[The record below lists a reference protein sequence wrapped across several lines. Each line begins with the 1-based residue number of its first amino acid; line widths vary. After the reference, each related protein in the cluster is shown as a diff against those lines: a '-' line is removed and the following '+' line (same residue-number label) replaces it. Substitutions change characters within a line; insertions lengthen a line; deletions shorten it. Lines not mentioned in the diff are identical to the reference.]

1 MERLSIVEKPI
12 SEAGLSKSFSEMCD
26 RHDFR
31 TLVDIL
37 NWPVSVLL
45 LHEGFTYH
53 HLEELRILLKENG
66 ILHFLKNEPSQP
78 V

>member
-12 SEAGLSKSFSEMCD
+12 TEAGLSESFREMCN
-26 RHDFR
+26 RHHFR
-31 TLVDIL
+31 TLADIL

-45 LHEGFTYH
+45 LHDGFTYH
-53 HLEELRILLKENG
+53 HLEELRILLKAKG
-66 ILHFLKNEPSQP
+66 ILHFLKIEPSQP